1 MLHLKGGFI
10 MNVELKVALVTVA
23 VTLFTLASYG
33 LIALHA

>member
-1 MLHLKGGFI
+1 MLRVEGGLI
-10 MNVELKVALVTVA
+10 MNIELKVALVTVT

>member
-1 MLHLKGGFI
+1 MLHLEGGLI
-10 MNVELKVALVTVA
+10 MNVELKVALATVT